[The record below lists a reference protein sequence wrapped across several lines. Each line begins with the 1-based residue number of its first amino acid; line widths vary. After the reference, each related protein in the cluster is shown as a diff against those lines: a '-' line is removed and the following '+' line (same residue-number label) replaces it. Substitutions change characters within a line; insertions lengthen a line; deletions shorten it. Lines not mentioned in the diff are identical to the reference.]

1 MERKK
6 DEQSTNAE
14 MLRKRMENLINGIKF
29 IDLKIDYSFKRV
41 FGTEGNEDLLL
52 MLINSILP
60 EKNICSVRL
69 GSQER
74 TGDNSMQ
81 HKAIFDIYCT
91 TSDGE
96 SLIIEMQYRSRD
108 DMADRMLY
116 YSGFPIRDSLKPGV
130 DDFRGNPVYIIEI
143 LNYLLPNEFQTPD
156 AINHYSIRNDIHTQ
170 IQFTGRLNFVSVEL
184 PKFNKQLPEL
194 STLTEKI
201 MYCLR
206 YQDTFTSVPE
216 ELSCQELD
224 KMFKISNFAAMDYN
238 EQTEYL
244 QEFLAEI
251 DARSAM
257 RYAKEQAQ
265 KEGRAEGIAEG
276 IAEGLAEGR
285 AEGRAKG
292 LAEGRAEGHAE
303 GLAEGRAM
311 VAASMKAEGLSTAI
325 IAKCTGLSIEE
336 IEKL

>member
-1 MERKK
+1 MEREAK
-6 DEQSTNAE
+6 DDVSTKTDVGME
-14 MLRKRMENLINGIKF
+14 RMARLASGIKF
-29 IDLKIDYSFKRV
+29 IDLKLDYSFKRV

-60 EKNICSVRL
+60 EKNIASVRL
-69 GSQER
+69 GSQEH
-74 TGDNSMQ
+74 TGDSRGQ
-81 HKAIFDIYCT
+81 HKAVFDIYCT
-91 TSDGE
+91 TSEGA
-96 SLIIEMQYRSRD
+96 SLVIEMQYRSRD

-116 YSGFPIRDSLKPGV
+116 YSGFPIRDSLRPGV

-143 LNYLLPNEFQTPD
+143 MNYILPDHLQTPD
-156 AINHYSIRNDIHTQ
+156 AINRFSILNELYPKV
-170 IQFTGRLNFVSVEL
+170 QFTPRLNFVTVEL

-194 STLTEKI
+194 ETLTEKL

-206 YQDTFTSVPE
+206 FQDSFTSVPE
-216 ELSCQELD
+216 ELRCQELD
-224 KMFKISNFAAMDYN
+224 KMFRISNFATMDYN

-265 KEGRAEGIAEG
+265 KEG
-276 IAEGLAEGR
+276 LAEGR
-285 AEGRAKG
+285 AEGRAEVAKEMKQRQFPVNVI
-292 LAEGRAEGHAE
+292 AEITHLTE
-303 GLAEGRAM
+303 
-311 VAASMKAEGLSTAI
+311 
-325 IAKCTGLSIEE
+325 EE

>member
-108 DMADRMLY
+108 DMADRMFGKAAGTMKE
-116 YSGFPIRDSLKPGV
+116 SCFSAV
-130 DDFRGNPVYIIEI
+130 EPVIG
-143 LNYLLPNEFQTPD
+143 
-156 AINHYSIRNDIHTQ
+156 RNQ
-170 IQFTGRLNFVSVEL
+170 CV
-184 PKFNKQLPEL
+184 
-194 STLTEKI
+194 
-201 MYCLR
+201 
-206 YQDTFTSVPE
+206 
-216 ELSCQELD
+216 
-224 KMFKISNFAAMDYN
+224 
-238 EQTEYL
+238 
-244 QEFLAEI
+244 
-251 DARSAM
+251 
-257 RYAKEQAQ
+257 
-265 KEGRAEGIAEG
+265 
-276 IAEGLAEGR
+276 
-285 AEGRAKG
+285 
-292 LAEGRAEGHAE
+292 
-303 GLAEGRAM
+303 
-311 VAASMKAEGLSTAI
+311 
-325 IAKCTGLSIEE
+325 
-336 IEKL
+336 

>member
-1 MERKK
+1 MPITNITTIHQNSQLNHIKK
-6 DEQSTNAE
+6 PPSRIRE
-14 MLRKRMENLINGIKF
+14 GG
-29 IDLKIDYSFKRV
+29 LKYSWIFGLV
-41 FGTEGNEDLLL
+41 FSWAYRYVGLSGYIGSITATED
-52 MLINSILP
+52 
-60 EKNICSVRL
+60 CSY
-69 GSQER
+69 R
-74 TGDNSMQ
+74 T
-81 HKAIFDIYCT
+81 KAICITIRFII
-91 TSDGE
+91 
-96 SLIIEMQYRSRD
+96 SLI
-108 DMADRMLY
+108 
-116 YSGFPIRDSLKPGV
+116 YSGSVFARYLIDIHCW
-130 DDFRGNPVYIIEI
+130 DVY
-143 LNYLLPNEFQTPD
+143 T
-156 AINHYSIRNDIHTQ
+156 INHYSIRNDIHTQ

-265 KEGRAEGIAEG
+265 KEGRVEGIAEG
-276 IAEGLAEGR
+276 IAEGLAEGL
-285 AEGRAKG
+285 AEGRAEG
-292 LAEGRAEGHAE
+292 LAEGRAEGI
-303 GLAEGRAM
+303 AEGRAEGIAEARTM